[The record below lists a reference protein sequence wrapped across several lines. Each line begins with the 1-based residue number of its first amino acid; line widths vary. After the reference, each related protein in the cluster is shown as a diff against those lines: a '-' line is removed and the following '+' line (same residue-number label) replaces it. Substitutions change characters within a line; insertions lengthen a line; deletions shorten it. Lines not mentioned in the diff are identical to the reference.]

1 MVDTSIL
8 FSYYHDQA
16 CLKFA
21 PEKVGN
27 FMKPKIG
34 IITLGVSDLKRSLK
48 FYRDGLGFPTHEYKD
63 DAGIVF
69 FKLEGTWLALY
80 PLADL
85 EKDLGED
92 VKKAGLQANQDSN
105 LPLVKGAGGILGG
118 VTLAHNEKTKEE
130 VDATVQLAVQAG
142 ATLVKQ
148 PEDVFWG
155 GYSGY
160 FADPD
165 GHLWEVAYN
174 PFMDLS

>member
-1 MVDTSIL
+1 
-8 FSYYHDQA
+8 
-16 CLKFA
+16 
-21 PEKVGN
+21 
-27 FMKPKIG
+27 MKPKIG
-34 IITLGVSDLKRSLK
+34 IITLGVTDLKRSLK

-85 EKDLGED
+85 AKDLGED
-92 VKKAGLQANQDSN
+92 VEKAGLNISSG
-105 LPLVKGAGGILGG
+105 PCP
-118 VTLAHNEKTKEE
+118 VTLAHNEKSKEE
-130 VDATVQLAVQAG
+130 VDATVQLAVKAG
-142 ATLVKQ
+142 AKLIKPPQ
-148 PEDVFWG
+148 DVFWG

-174 PFMDLS
+174 PFMDLT

>member
-34 IITLGVSDLKRSLK
+34 IITLGVTDLKRSLK

-80 PLADL
+80 PKDELI
-85 EKDLGED
+85 KDLGEGAE
-92 VKKAGLQANQDSN
+92 KAGLNISSG
-105 LPLVKGAGGILGG
+105 PGPVGG

-130 VDATVQLAVQAG
+130 VDTTVQLAVQAG

-174 PFMDLS
+174 PFMDLT